1 MATAFPRPRRETCDV
16 RLWYER
22 VLGWPVTGG
31 QPAGRPVNL
40 LTGVRFDALELPADA
55 GAAVL
60 RRVPR
65 TGPVALD
72 GDRMRFLIAAGGAE
86 QLPELL
92 DWLEWGG
99 VALDL
104 TALGPGDR
112 MRAPQPGGSAPPRGD
127 SAPPPGE
134 SACRPGG
141 SWEAACTGPQPVWLR
156 PPEPGCEIEPT
167 LPVATLGG
175 SAQGHEADGERAPD
189 LVRLVG
195 AAATQVHRAR
205 LLNASRAQALAF
217 SYASRISAGTR
228 PRSLTL

>member
-1 MATAFPRPRRETCDV
+1 MATAFPRPRSATCDV

-22 VLGWPVTGG
+22 ALGWPVTGG
-31 QPAGRPVNL
+31 RPAGHPVDL
-40 LTGVRFDALELPADA
+40 LTGARFDVLDLPADA

-72 GDRMRFLIAAGGAE
+72 GGRMRFLIAAGGAE

-104 TALGPGDR
+104 VALGPGDR
-112 MRAPQPGGSAPPRGD
+112 MRAP
-127 SAPPPGE
+127 
-134 SACRPGG
+134 RPGD

-175 SAQGHEADGERAPD
+175 TPGGREDDGGLAPD